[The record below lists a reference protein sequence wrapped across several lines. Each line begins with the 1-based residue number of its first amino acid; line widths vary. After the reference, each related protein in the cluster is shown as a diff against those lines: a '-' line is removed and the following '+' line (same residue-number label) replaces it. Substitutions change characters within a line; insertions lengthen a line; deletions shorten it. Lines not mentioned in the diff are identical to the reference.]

1 LVNLKKYSFTDLAEF
16 GDLLSLFMMID
27 KIKSAEEFDEIGKL
41 PKEYSERLNNMN
53 VPPHLMEL
61 LVKVITVLLRKIDV
75 PQDEVDE
82 FLERIDERGV
92 AEMLAIAD
100 YNVQETRRLAK
111 EESDRRAEEERS
123 KAEEERR
130 RAEEAD
136 RRAEEERSRAEE
148 ERSRAEEERS
158 RAEEER
164 SRAEEADRRAEE
176 ERSRAEEE
184 RSRADKSEFLLK
196 SAVKLLID
204 QGNTATEIATKMR
217 ISEQHIMGL
226 VV

>member
-1 LVNLKKYSFTDLAEF
+1 M
-16 GDLLSLFMMID
+16 LSLFMMID

-136 RRAEEERSRAEE
+136 RRAEEERSRA
-148 ERSRAEEERS
+148 
-158 RAEEER
+158 
-164 SRAEEADRRAEE
+164 
-176 ERSRAEEE
+176 
-184 RSRADKSEFLLK
+184 DKSEFLLK